1 MPKECVLISTAR
13 RRNTPPAR
21 RSARGP
27 RARPSASSGSRPLP
41 PLSAYHNTTRNPFRR
56 CARCGSSRCA
66 TSHTV
71 GAYGAH
77 VPLSEQARAP
87 LQLQPATGRGLGPQ
101 RRGSLHG
108 HPRAIRVILWE
119 RQAAIKPSAVRNT
132 LSSAIPRAKSDRNRL
147 EAFFEWT
154 AEEGANVK
162 VPVGLSGASAK
173 RDRSL
178 AA

>member
-56 CARCGSSRCA
+56 CARCGSPRCA

-108 HPRAIRVILWE
+108 HPRAIRVVEVAKGRGSACRNQTSELIVRATVFGFRVGIIMPVSLVELWGF
-119 RQAAIKPSAVRNT
+119 A
-132 LSSAIPRAKSDRNRL
+132 
-147 EAFFEWT
+147 
-154 AEEGANVK
+154 
-162 VPVGLSGASAK
+162 
-173 RDRSL
+173 
-178 AA
+178 

>member
-21 RSARGP
+21 RPARGP

-108 HPRAIRVILWE
+108 HPRDIRVFRPQAPNREDHRRSRAVVVRLFRWHAAGLWLP
-119 RQAAIKPSAVRNT
+119 QP
-132 LSSAIPRAKSDRNRL
+132 KSR
-147 EAFFEWT
+147 
-154 AEEGANVK
+154 G
-162 VPVGLSGASAK
+162 
-173 RDRSL
+173 RSL
-178 AA
+178 WWAVPSSRSLVPPASRSKTTNFR